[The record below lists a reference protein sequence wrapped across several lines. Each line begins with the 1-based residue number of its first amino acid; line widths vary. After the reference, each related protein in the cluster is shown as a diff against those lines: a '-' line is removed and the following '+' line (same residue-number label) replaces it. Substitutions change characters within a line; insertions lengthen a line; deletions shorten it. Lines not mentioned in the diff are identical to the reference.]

1 MAGWEIGLSLL
12 TDFGDCAFGVTMAGR
27 DCGALVNIF
36 ENKNGKFRKRNVSVN
51 LSQGHQCNNLK
62 QQIHLRIVIK

>member
-12 TDFGDCAFGVTMAGR
+12 TDFGDCAFGGTMTGS

-36 ENKNGKFRKRNVSVN
+36 DN
-51 LSQGHQCNNLK
+51 
-62 QQIHLRIVIK
+62 